1 MESNHLDNW
10 LAAYG
15 LAWER
20 SDAQA
25 FAALFTPDVHYH
37 WTPFEEA
44 RVGRDAVAQAFEAAV
59 VRQRD
64 IRFAASVLSRGDPGG
79 IAHWQCS
86 FRRAG
91 ADYTV
96 RLDGMLM
103 VEFADSGLCRIFRE
117 WWHSDE
123 GVLAIP
129 GSVERKASTSAD

>member
-20 SDAQA
+20 RDAQA

-37 WTPFEEA
+37 WTPFEEPK
-44 RVGRDAVAQAFEAAV
+44 VGRDAVAEAFGAAV

-64 IRFAASVLSRGDPGG
+64 IRFTASALSRGDPVG

-86 FRRAG
+86 FERTD

-96 RLDGMLM
+96 RLDGMLT

-123 GVLAIP
+123 GEP
-129 GSVERKASTSAD
+129 GHEVQ

>member
-1 MESNHLDNW
+1 MESNHFDNW

-20 SDAQA
+20 RDAQA

-37 WTPFEEA
+37 WTPFEEP
-44 RVGRDAVAQAFEAAV
+44 RVGRDAVAEAFEAAV

-64 IRFAASVLSRGDPGG
+64 IRFTASALSRSDPGG
-79 IAHWQCS
+79 IAHWRCS
-86 FRRAG
+86 FKRAG
-91 ADYTV
+91 TDYTV
-96 RLDGMLM
+96 RLDGMLV

-123 GVLAIP
+123 GEP
-129 GSVERKASTSAD
+129 GHEVQ